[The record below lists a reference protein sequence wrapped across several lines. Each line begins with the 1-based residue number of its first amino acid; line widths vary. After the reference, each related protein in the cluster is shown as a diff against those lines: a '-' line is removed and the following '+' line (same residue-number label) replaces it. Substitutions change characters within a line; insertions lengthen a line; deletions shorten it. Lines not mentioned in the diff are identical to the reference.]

1 MTIAGALRKISLFF
15 CAAAMIA
22 SCSHDEKKLDP
33 ENPPPEETTL
43 TDEQEYLLGRQVA
56 ADLLARF
63 PPVKAPFN
71 NYSTTLARYL
81 AQFSKR
87 PTTFKGYRAQLTQS
101 SEKSAFS
108 TPGGFIFIS
117 QPLLKALY
125 NEDELAGVIAHE
137 ISHVVLR
144 HGEMAMNRSAEA
156 KKDREKTAK
165 GLKATANILG
175 GIAGSA
181 GDSRLTG
188 AAQSA
193 EIASMG
199 YDNGAG
205 KIHEQLLKSGYSQD
219 QEYAADAMALRI
231 LLDAGYDPKHFGLFL
246 GRTFSSEERIKKKGI
261 VGGTLLS
268 THPLDE
274 KRVDRINK
282 IIKGWRPGPGSK
294 KRLIRFQQIKAASL
308 PRQ

>member
-1 MTIAGALRKISLFF
+1 MTVAAALSKISLFF

-22 SCSHDEKKLDP
+22 SCSHNEKKLDP
-33 ENPPPEETTL
+33 ENPPPEEMTL
-43 TDEQEYLLGRQVA
+43 TDEQEYFLGRQVA

-63 PPVKAPFN
+63 PPVNAPFN
-71 NYSTTLARYL
+71 KYSTTLARYL

-87 PTTFKGYRAQLTQS
+87 PTTFKGYRAQLIQS
-101 SEKSAFS
+101 SGKSALS

-117 QPLLKALY
+117 QPLLKALD

-144 HGEMAMNRSAEA
+144 HGELAMNRSAEA
-156 KKDREKTAK
+156 KKNSEKTAK
-165 GLKATANILG
+165 GLKAAANVLG
-175 GIAGSA
+175 GLAGS
-181 GDSRLTG
+181 TG
-188 AAQSA
+188 NSGLAATAQSA
-193 EIASMG
+193 EVASLA

-231 LLDAGYDPKHFGLFL
+231 LLDAGYDPKHFGRFL
-246 GRTFSSEERIKKKGI
+246 GRTFSSEERIKKKGL

-282 IIKGWRPGPGSK
+282 IIKGWRPGPASQ
-294 KRLIRFQQIKAASL
+294 KRLLRFQHIKDASL
-308 PRQ
+308 PHQ

>member
-1 MTIAGALRKISLFF
+1 MTIAGALSQISIFF
-15 CAAAMIA
+15 VAAAMIA

-101 SEKSAFS
+101 SEKSALS

-117 QPLLKALY
+117 QPLLKALD

-156 KKDREKTAK
+156 KKDREKTSK
-165 GLKATANILG
+165 SLKATANILG
-175 GIAGSA
+175 GIAESA
-181 GDSRLTG
+181 GVSGLTG

-193 EIASMG
+193 EVASMA

-282 IIKGWRPGPGSK
+282 LIKGWRPGPASE

-308 PRQ
+308 PHQ

>member
-1 MTIAGALRKISLFF
+1 M
-15 CAAAMIA
+15 
-22 SCSHDEKKLDP
+22 
-33 ENPPPEETTL
+33 TL

-71 NYSTTLARYL
+71 KYSTTLARYL

-87 PTTFKGYRAQLTQS
+87 PTTFKGYRAQLIQS

-117 QPLLKALY
+117 QPLLKALN

-144 HGEMAMNRSAEA
+144 HGELAMRKSTEA
-156 KKDREKTAK
+156 KENREKTAK
-165 GLKATANILG
+165 GLKAAANVLG

-181 GDSRLTG
+181 GDTGLTG

-193 EIASMG
+193 EVASIA

-231 LLDAGYDPKHFGLFL
+231 LLDAGYDPKNFGRFL
-246 GRTFSSEERIKKKGI
+246 SRTFSSEERIKKKGL
-261 VGGTLLS
+261 VEGTLLS

-282 IIKGWRPGPGSK
+282 MIIGWRPGPASK
-294 KRLIRFQQIKAASL
+294 KRLLRFQHIKNASL
-308 PRQ
+308 PRR